1 MSAENIVP
9 NMLSMTATPIPRT
22 LSLTLYG
29 DLDISVLKPHTRE
42 GRKVQT
48 KIATEKS
55 RQKLY
60 KWIKQQNQQTFIVCP
75 FIEQS
80 ENEDFENVKAAEKE
94 FKELQKILP
103 VDKMKLIHGR
113 MPAKEKNEA
122 VDLFRTGRIRYLVST
137 PVVEVGID
145 VPEASIMVIESAERY
160 GLASLHQLRGRVGR
174 LGQTGYCFLV
184 YTGNSQRSHER
195 LKYMETIDDG
205 VELAEID
212 LKLRGQGDIF
222 GTMQSGVKK
231 FKIANI
237 YDVELLVKAKN
248 EAQNYCT
255 QLDKFPKLKEKLIES
270 GKYVGQN

>member
-1 MSAENIVP
+1 
-9 NMLSMTATPIPRT
+9 
-22 LSLTLYG
+22 
-29 DLDISVLKPHTRE
+29 LKPHTQE

-48 KIATEKS
+48 RVASEKS

-60 KWIKQQNQQTFIVCP
+60 EWIKQQNRQTFIVCP

-103 VDKMKLIHGR
+103 AGEMRLIHGR
-113 MPAKEKNEA
+113 VPAKEKKEA
-122 VDLFRTGRIRYLVST
+122 VEQFRTGKIRYLVST
-137 PVVEVGID
+137 PVIEVGID

-174 LGQTGYCFLV
+174 LGQAGFCFLV
-184 YTGNSQRSHER
+184 YTGNSRKSSER
-195 LKYMETIDDG
+195 LKYMETVDDG
-205 VELAEID
+205 MELAEID

-237 YDVELLVKAKN
+237 YDIEMLERAKKD
-248 EAQNYCT
+248 AQKYYLY
-255 QLDKFPKLKEKLIES
+255 LDKYPLLKEKLIQS